1 MEAYLRQWG
10 RRLRMSKC
18 REFIGVKYLSSAL
31 DFKLNDEIIPEDIE
45 EYEYAVIY
53 YYDEIKFLKIDKSDF
68 KINKEK
74 LSELRLFSNDK
85 EYYLLRTENG
95 FIGRKITEI
104 AASSNDD
111 NVVYAEFFDEL
122 QKVSRRF
129 YPANDV
135 AANEILFLK
144 VRNYFNASEELKTI
158 DYRFAGVEKIDRKSA
173 KEV

>member
-1 MEAYLRQWG
+1 MEAYLRQRG

-31 DFKLNDEIIPEDIE
+31 DFELNDEIIPEGIE

-53 YYDEIKFLKIDKSDF
+53 YYDEIKFIKIDKSDF

-95 FIGRKITEI
+95 FIGRKIVDIEI
-104 AASSNDD
+104 SPNDA
-111 NVVYAEFFDEL
+111 NAEFFDEL

-158 DYRFAGVEKIDRKSA
+158 DYRFAGVEKIDIKPA

>member
-1 MEAYLRQWG
+1 ML
-10 RRLRMSKC
+10 
-18 REFIGVKYLSSAL
+18 
-31 DFKLNDEIIPEDIE
+31 
-45 EYEYAVIY
+45 
-53 YYDEIKFLKIDKSDF
+53 FLI
-68 KINKEK
+68 
-74 LSELRLFSNDK
+74 FSNDK

-95 FIGRKITEI
+95 FIGREI
-104 AASSNDD
+104 VDIEISPNGAN
-111 NVVYAEFFDEL
+111 AEFFDEL

-144 VRNYFNASEELKTI
+144 VRNYFNTSEELKTI

>member
-1 MEAYLRQWG
+1 
-10 RRLRMSKC
+10 MSKC

-31 DFKLNDEIIPEDIE
+31 DFKLNDEIIPEGIE

-53 YYDEIKFLKIDKSDF
+53 YYDEIKFIKIDKSDF

-95 FIGRKITEI
+95 FIGREI
-104 AASSNDD
+104 VDIEISPNDA
-111 NVVYAEFFDEL
+111 NTEFFDEL

-144 VRNYFNASEELKTI
+144 VRNYFNTSGDLKTI

>member
-1 MEAYLRQWG
+1 
-10 RRLRMSKC
+10 MSKC

-31 DFKLNDEIIPEDIE
+31 DFELNDEIIPEGIE

-53 YYDEIKFLKIDKSDF
+53 YYDEIKFIKIDKSDF

-95 FIGRKITEI
+95 FIGRKIVDIEI
-104 AASSNDD
+104 SPNDA
-111 NVVYAEFFDEL
+111 NAEFFDEL

-158 DYRFAGVEKIDRKSA
+158 DYRFAGVEKIDIKPA

>member
-1 MEAYLRQWG
+1 MRQRG

-31 DFKLNDEIIPEDIE
+31 DFELNDEIIPEGIE

-53 YYDEIKFLKIDKSDF
+53 YYDEIKFIKIDKSDF

-95 FIGRKITEI
+95 FIGRKIVDIEI
-104 AASSNDD
+104 SPNDA
-111 NVVYAEFFDEL
+111 NAEFFDEL

-158 DYRFAGVEKIDRKSA
+158 DYRFAGVEKIDIKPA

>member
-1 MEAYLRQWG
+1 MEVYLRQWG

-53 YYDEIKFLKIDKSDF
+53 YYDEIKFIKIDKSDF

-74 LSELRLFSNDK
+74 LSELRLFSNAK
-85 EYYLLRTENG
+85 EYYLLRTEKG
-95 FIGRKITEI
+95 FIGREI
-104 AASSNDD
+104 VDIEISPNDA
-111 NVVYAEFFDEL
+111 NAEFFDEL

-144 VRNYFNASEELKTI
+144 VRNYFNTSEELKTI

>member
-1 MEAYLRQWG
+1 MRQRG
-10 RRLRMSKC
+10 RRLMMS
-18 REFIGVKYLSSAL
+18 EFSDFDTVKYLSSKLEFEL
-31 DFKLNDEIIPEDIE
+31 DKEIIPEDIG

-53 YYDEIKFLKIDKSDF
+53 YYDEIKFIKIDKSNF
-68 KINKEK
+68 KINKDK
-74 LSELRLFSNDK
+74 LSEIRLFSNDK

-104 AASSNDD
+104 DSSFKNN
-111 NVVYAEFFDEL
+111 NVVDAKFFDEL
-122 QKVSRRF
+122 QKVSKCF

-135 AANEILFLK
+135 AANEILFLR

>member
-1 MEAYLRQWG
+1 
-10 RRLRMSKC
+10 MSKC

-31 DFKLNDEIIPEDIE
+31 DFKLNDEIIPEDIG
-45 EYEYAVIY
+45 EYKYAVIY

-85 EYYLLRTENG
+85 EYYLLRTEDG
-95 FIGRKITEI
+95 FIGRKIVDIEI
-104 AASSNDD
+104 SPNDA
-111 NVVYAEFFDEL
+111 NAEFLDEL
-122 QKVSRRF
+122 QKVSKRF

-135 AANEILFLK
+135 VGNEILFLK